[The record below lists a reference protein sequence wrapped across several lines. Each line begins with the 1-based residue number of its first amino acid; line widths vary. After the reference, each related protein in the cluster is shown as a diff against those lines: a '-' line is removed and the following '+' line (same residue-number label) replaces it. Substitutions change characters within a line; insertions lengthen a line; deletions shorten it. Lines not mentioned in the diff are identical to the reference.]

1 MNLPEILWQWSTSL
15 TCRAG
20 EQIQRRCP
28 VCSGQAFKDSKHH
41 PGSGEETIMPRKCQ
55 VTGKKAM
62 TGNNVSHANN
72 KTKRRFEP
80 NLQSHRFFV
89 PGEGRWIR
97 LRVTPRGIKTI
108 DKLGIETVLAKMR
121 ANGEKV

>member
-1 MNLPEILWQWSTSL
+1 MMSL
-15 TCRAG
+15 ESIGQFNESVHTFTRA
-20 EQIQRRCP
+20 IDKSARNW
-28 VCSGQAFKDSKHH
+28 
-41 PGSGEETIMPRKCQ
+41 PGIGDETIMPRKCQ

-72 KTKRRFEP
+72 KTRRRFEP

-89 PGEGRWIR
+89 PSEGRWVR
-97 LRVTPRGIKTI
+97 LRITPRGIKTI

>member
-1 MNLPEILWQWSTSL
+1 M
-15 TCRAG
+15 
-20 EQIQRRCP
+20 
-28 VCSGQAFKDSKHH
+28 
-41 PGSGEETIMPRKCQ
+41 GEEKIMPRKCQ

-72 KTKRRFEP
+72 KTRRRFEP
-80 NLQSHRFFV
+80 NLQSHRFYI
-89 PGEGRWIR
+89 PGEDRWVR